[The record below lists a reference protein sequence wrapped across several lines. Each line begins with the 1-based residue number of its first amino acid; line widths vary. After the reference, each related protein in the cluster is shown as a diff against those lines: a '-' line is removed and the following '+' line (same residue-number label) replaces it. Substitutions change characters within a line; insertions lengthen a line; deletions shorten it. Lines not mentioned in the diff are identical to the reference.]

1 MERIRVKTSNKYDV
15 LVECGILELAGERIK
30 DKIKPCKAAIITDD
44 RVDRLYGETLQTS
57 LETSGFCVV
66 KFAFQNGEKSKNIK
80 TIGKIL
86 EFLAKN
92 ELTRSDIILALG
104 GGVVGD
110 MAGFAAA
117 SYLRGVRFVGVPTT
131 LLAMVDSSV
140 GGKTGFNL
148 DEGKN
153 LVGAFYQPSVVLCDP
168 VTLKTLPKEI
178 LSEGRAEAIKTGV
191 IGSEALFNRFIK
203 EPDFDEYEAIIKD
216 CVKIKAG
223 LVKRDERDNGAR
235 QLLNFGHTVGHTIEK
250 ASGFNISH
258 GSAVAIGMLAEARAA
273 RSRSLCD
280 DITVERIKDALVANG
295 LPVLCEYGE
304 EELIKTALLDKKRKG
319 DGITVV
325 IPKKIG
331 KCELLKIGVNELED
345 YFKAALC

>member
-1 MERIRVKTSNKYDV
+1 M
-15 LVECGILELAGERIK
+15 
-30 DKIKPCKAAIITDD
+30 
-44 RVDRLYGETLQTS
+44 
-57 LETSGFCVV
+57 
-66 KFAFQNGEKSKNIK
+66 
-80 TIGKIL
+80 
-86 EFLAKN
+86 
-92 ELTRSDIILALG
+92 
-104 GGVVGD
+104 
-110 MAGFAAA
+110 
-117 SYLRGVRFVGVPTT
+117 
-131 LLAMVDSSV
+131 
-140 GGKTGFNL
+140 
-148 DEGKN
+148 
-153 LVGAFYQPSVVLCDP
+153 PSMNPESP
-168 VTLKTLPKEI
+168 V
-178 LSEGRAEAIKTGV
+178 
-191 IGSEALFNRFIK
+191 
-203 EPDFDEYEAIIKD
+203 
-216 CVKIKAG
+216 
-223 LVKRDERDNGAR
+223 RDNGAR